1 MPKPKD
7 EKKIDQIFKATLKL
21 VAKNGFSGL
30 RMGDVAKA
38 AGIATGTLYIYFKD
52 KQTLVNALY
61 LHLKQDM
68 ASRYII
74 KDDFSKPYKQMFDA
88 IWKKY
93 FLVTLENRQASAFI
107 EQYYMSHF
115 YDKKKKDEAH
125 QSLQL
130 IYELL
135 DRGKKEKL
143 IKNIDNALLIAQV
156 NGPIL
161 DITKMITSGNIE
173 NSPQTIHWALQMAWD
188 AIKR

>member
-7 EKKIDQIFKATLKL
+7 ENKIAQIFNATLKL
-21 VAKNGFSGL
+21 VSKDGFSGL

-52 KQTLVNALY
+52 KETLINALY
-61 LHLKQDM
+61 LHIKQDM
-68 ASRYII
+68 ASKYII
-74 KDDFSKPYKQMFDA
+74 KEDFNKPYKQTFDA
-88 IWKKY
+88 VWKKY
-93 FLVTLENRQASAFI
+93 YLVTLENRQASAFI

-115 YDKKKKDEAH
+115 YNKKKKEEAH
-125 QSLQL
+125 QSLKL

-135 DRGKKEKL
+135 ERGKKEKL

-161 DITKMITSGNIE
+161 DITKMITAGNIE
-173 NSPQTIHWALQMAWD
+173 NSTQTMNLALQMAWD
-188 AIKR
+188 SIKK